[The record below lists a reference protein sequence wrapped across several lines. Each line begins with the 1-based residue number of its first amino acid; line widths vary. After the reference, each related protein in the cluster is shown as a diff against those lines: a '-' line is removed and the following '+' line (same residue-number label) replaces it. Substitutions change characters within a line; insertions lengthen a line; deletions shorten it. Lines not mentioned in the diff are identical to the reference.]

1 MKQCELS
8 TDKFVA
14 VVKNLIKLNPSV
26 YRDFDN
32 TAKFILKSGLSN
44 YEKSLSLF
52 SIAEIYVGLNGL
64 DNSFYQL
71 GNAEKIIDAKI
82 LLSDADEF
90 LAVVSPLYSVKKAPI
105 GKIEA
110 IQKKILDLEKMTTI
124 TGNDLT
130 GPQGVLT
137 MIKNYFNTNE
147 FEDINSRNTILSFI
161 TSELHDV
168 IKGLNTTD
176 SQKEFLLTR
185 MNSVIESLNKQ
196 SDFIS
201 LRDISSLAELNNVLV
216 TLKDGQMLEAT
227 SKPEGLFILTEDG
240 NEFQL
245 DEEDILSTR
254 DARRDDD
261 SKSNAGQQEFYED
274 RITSNFSIQPI
285 QNTVYLKEKIEDAL
299 KKMDFPSAGVKIHA
313 VKLSTVGDDRMARI
327 KGLAANPQYKGL
339 ANRTYETFENET
351 QINYLKSTSKGTVI
365 TVARPKQSES
375 KFALVGEIIG
385 TGEKF
390 YLYPLDNYVFL
401 NSDNT
406 TQKIDFS
413 NPAHL
418 ARVKE
423 LSIKRLGDKTQTEL
437 TEDDLNTLKN
447 SYEVYNNFK
456 ENLSAL
462 IKPQFDSDLNSV
474 DVTEQFFSQYNIGTQ
489 KLGKTTIQNLSELVN
504 EDPSLSRVLT
514 IATIDQTGQTIKEE
528 DRNIVFAFTK
538 ISDRKDK
545 DGNYPTKDKQNK
557 FQLLNTLNADERIV
571 VKNEDGSVL
580 DIVTQEDYLERHFDS
595 KLKVDDTYIK
605 EKIFGGK
612 YYETQNHIIIRFN
625 NNGTYGWRA
634 VKPVNVLSQAEGF
647 ATFITTLSDVLN
659 APDRASQL
667 NQFNKKVYAFKN
679 FASKNGKVELFVNFA
694 SDMNGHLQIE
704 IRPSNRA
711 EDSKYGFIISS
722 PETKSDFNFTFGP
735 RLDKDGKIVSGEE
748 GKIKAFAN
756 TLRGNASLVADV
768 VAENI
773 AFSKLDLNKQKDL
786 AKFYSMVNEMS
797 KGNNPSPNVVKL
809 IEAINNQQDGF
820 AKLIVEKVINQLLE
834 NGKKYPGFI
843 ENFTNDYPEP
853 NHLVVDINEE
863 GKQIPRIAFSA
874 FNNSQAKK
882 DYEKNVNSFEIED
895 IPRKRLVIT
904 SKSPSATGTPLV
916 NKGPL
921 EVTQHPIEN
930 IIIAQPT
937 PSAIIAIENAENNID
952 LTDDIPENDVF
963 SISNT
968 EVQTETESERQNAV
982 QWLQEFLPQ
991 FSISQENIATVID
1004 LATIDGNVLG
1014 MFKDK
1019 VIYLNDTILS
1029 KGVVYHEAFHGVFR
1043 YLMSKEQR
1051 DKLIEVI
1058 SSNKK
1063 YSKSFT
1069 AASLKKFA
1077 SERNYV
1083 YNYEKMFQLKAEEI
1097 LADGFQNYMNK
1108 NTKPQGLVAKLFELL
1123 KNLIDMFTKKSNLVD
1138 STYKDIKRGY
1148 YKSEQI
1154 QSNLFDGQAA
1164 YELIPGLKKIIK
1176 DKYTSSGVSQSPS
1189 TLLKAEQNQLVH
1201 MMTKYVVENN
1211 SAQTFDE
1218 KFRTAQRLILEK
1230 VYNLDELIKKNPDK
1244 EKQIVSKYGNLISQY
1259 RFMLGARQSGET
1271 IHDLNNS
1278 GDTKFDGKILPNS
1291 VKQYEADPLD
1301 NNLGQVSVDV
1311 LKKLVKQKTKELYSM
1326 LDGSGQAIDKDMLL
1340 KELAGEN
1347 EKKSQVNED
1356 YEDEQEISDDVSI
1369 DEGFGE
1375 HNRLDSAPRQIRRFL
1390 AIVSYEKE
1398 DEELGITFP
1407 RVVDGE
1413 NIYGTLLKI
1422 SADINVD
1429 NIINNIQVTSDI
1441 YKEDGNFDAAADL
1454 QAIYNQLKEYT
1465 GMDVDGNP
1473 STNRELYNM
1482 FVDVLHGTETEYV
1495 MLHAM
1500 LKSGIVAEEGN
1511 NIENFTLTDR
1521 VLQADALKKRRDI
1534 VSSMITTHAKKRT
1547 DPEYLNAVNRLITL
1561 SDEIINKK
1569 IIIGSVLNANTI
1581 LEEKTFELYNAF
1593 KDVGVTL
1600 PKSLIRM
1607 SILAIDKIDN
1617 GNNAL
1622 DNVNQKTLNH
1632 YATNSSFIA
1641 DKAFL
1646 QKDFFRDIKAIYT
1659 PIKNDSITSNAFGK
1673 MLDEN
1678 NKNMGRFFSISTKFA
1693 KYVLK
1698 YDASDLPS
1706 VFRNAAGKPV
1716 YRYTKYTPLILT
1728 AQSVRREGL
1737 LNTLKKDPYYQDFLE
1752 DFYSDNPL
1760 FSDLLSGKNTKEAKV
1775 AKLLLDNMNVSLF
1788 GGVAQFNNQT
1798 YKEGKTFGKLDS
1810 QSFHVMSILSFLQRT
1825 TVSSYETRLDEDGNT
1840 ITDTTSFQTFLRT
1853 FDTLEASQTNFLITS
1868 LYQTYADKNGL
1879 VKDGKNLKIVNDLE
1893 GKVKQEFNRIKKE
1906 YNRRVVNKQNFDNG
1920 TSNKLINKYNAVL
1933 SKDDKTQAS
1942 VDAENLRAYNFNYLP
1957 YFFADAQNEVLT
1969 NKLLEYA
1976 KDKDTSFENIDESTL
1991 ADLREGLNNYAL
2003 QELNTY
2009 INTLKDLGVVTENE
2023 ESVKALKKDPST
2035 GKVITDEAGYPIVFE
2050 TKQPALRFLTSS
2062 LIADKLKIDSNPAV
2076 STSSV
2081 YAGTKPNFN
2090 VQGELQSRNDLNG
2103 LLADYFFNQWYNS
2116 LMVNELYLGDK
2127 AMNVKDGIDS
2137 TKRNKKLLAS
2147 GSTMKEGKH
2156 TVTYLNTLEGYI
2168 NQDHPEYGPF
2178 YSPQEVLNDIQIT
2191 DEAIREKI
2199 YKNFNL
2205 NQKVFDGQS
2214 ISTLFHQADMHD
2226 SLGRLTPEILHSIIA
2241 KHYRELTE
2249 EEVRNMEKNKVVNN
2263 PKKTVTASRNVYH
2276 KQSETYID
2284 RNDVSKLIIP
2294 EGKTR
2299 EQVYNDLHS
2308 KYMYI
2313 YSLRNQIQ
2321 EYHKINKD
2329 GNVDSVIDDLE
2340 KDIQFTYSIIHKY
2353 YEPLPHREKLHKIL
2367 NSMEYH
2373 NIDQLM
2379 DTEASK
2385 NATKLPVDFFANKD
2399 QEYLPLNLASLRV
2412 NNEDKYLQVETS
2424 GVHDTARFSVQG
2436 KILLPADLKYIET
2449 LADKRHAEA
2458 GTVMSSSERK
2468 AMNKLGDVLIKYQE
2482 SLYDIADSNLQSL
2495 KHFMRK
2501 GEDFDIGKVFDLI
2514 RENLE
2519 TQNAPSSVLKLFD
2532 VDDSGKPVH
2541 SPNLPGIRSMLEY
2554 YFFSLYS
2561 KHVTDEKG
2569 SGFKNIHVSSFGFDV
2584 LENENGEVVT
2594 TDDYKANPENYP
2606 NVKSRPLG
2614 VRIEAE
2620 YNSAG
2625 ELVSKKYF
2633 VECVLPKQ
2641 FFRSQQQEDFFMEN
2655 LREMFALRIPT
2666 EDKRSMI
2673 VLKVVDYVDS
2683 SNLNTIVVPQFI
2695 HLLAGSDFDVDSLY
2709 GQTYAHYINAVGN
2722 YSKYGNYDAYTSP
2735 EKGKFI
2741 EYIHYMAGDENFRS
2755 LVNAKRKSLLETNQ
2769 VSVSANT
2776 LEVMYGMGYTQEDY
2790 IKTLT
2795 AGLYDELE
2803 SYEED
2808 LEEDIAQIK
2817 YEKSVTKEAFLQSIQ
2832 DTENNPDD
2840 YVAKANRRRLGKEH
2854 FDLKTE
2860 LDETY
2865 EDLKKVRDEKR
2876 RLKTFAN
2883 ASVRIESA
2891 LQVFEKYGLPVDQEN
2906 FDSNIVNHLSVLPIH
2921 QNKNL
2926 ESKIDILSNEAV
2938 FKNLY
2943 IHAKSSTEYF
2953 EEIVQG
2959 FGRDLENFGPK
2970 SDPNTITSVI
2980 ESKYLGAAYKDMIG
2994 IAASLQKFLALASQ
3008 YELELKSENVIWKFL
3023 SNDLQSNG
3031 ATEVTKNNLFK
3042 FGAINK
3048 NGQRTIELNGI
3059 VLGIAADGM
3068 KKPIPAALGM
3078 NEINTG
3084 ITLAMIGIGLDPAFA
3099 FGFNFIPEIKEA
3111 VHNIQASRFA
3121 ISDSI
3126 SNEYKFLN
3134 NEIGEVMQ
3142 KYILANGNAVLLNE
3156 LKSAGLIE
3164 QGSNLY
3170 KIVINKD
3177 FLMIDFKQTAL
3188 NEDRLDNNTLTV
3200 EDIGY
3205 TVSSHVAGVT
3215 TALSNEAQKLILLQ
3229 LYKEQ
3234 SQQTWGIRNAGSI
3247 VDLYKKLNPT
3257 FISFDK
3263 LSKNINDLRNG
3274 ESIFTVESS
3283 DKLFNSKQVW
3293 VPLTNAIDDLNT
3305 QASKIFLERT
3315 SFFQPIKN
3323 AFEAVY
3329 TDPSNI
3335 AKIITSFIAIR
3346 KYQLSLP
3353 GSRKSTNPSMQAN
3366 FDADDKNLI
3375 ETFKA
3380 DYWFTN
3386 SIEQELDKMKDK
3398 YPANKFLQFLKVSN
3412 NTATAITTDNE
3423 QVHEKTLQMVSKAK
3437 IAGDLAD
3444 DISDD
3449 AYFLYN
3455 QENLFVKKLF
3465 YHELARTGLQYKSGS
3480 FLQYLPAELQIPLSK
3495 NVDDFIQ
3502 AIKST
3507 QGDKKELIDVIKDFI
3522 STDES
3527 ATQEDV
3533 YKLFDDLFVLM
3544 AHGASKEVGNKKI
3557 KYVSNPKK
3565 NTISFN
3571 ESEGYE
3577 SKFMKSINFQTTD
3590 ATERRAIANKIVGNV
3605 LGLVL
3610 TSTEKRF
3617 LLTDKIFGPGK
3628 TLDEITINMKGANT
3642 IEESTSE
3649 AVIEIGKKL
3658 NIFKD
3663 KDDKNSYKFPIMLKI
3678 GATTFLLQGVDEQI
3692 KDKSF
3697 GKSIINSIAGVGE
3710 YKTVGN
3716 AAKYVALPMELTTST
3731 LSPIGFSTKESKR
3744 YMNFVTKKEKVDV
3757 SEFDLGEAMS
3767 EGLTAEMFEDS
3778 SLKPKVEDIALSKLD
3793 LDIQNINVTFDMV
3806 NHFYQLSGK
3815 RQSLEAYTKTFADM
3829 AAQLKTTGMTN
3840 QEILEKLKCL

>member
-26 YRDFDN
+26 YKNFDN
-32 TAKFILKSGLSN
+32 TAEFILKSGLSN

-52 SIAEIYVGLNGL
+52 SIAEIYIGLNDL

-71 GNAEKIIDAKI
+71 GNAEKITDAKI
-82 LLSDADEF
+82 LLSNTDDF
-90 LAVVSPLYSVKKAPI
+90 LAAVSSLYKVKKAPV

-110 IQKKILDLEKMTTI
+110 IQRKILELEKMTTV

-137 MIKNYFNTNE
+137 MIKNYFNTNQ
-147 FEDINSRNTILSFI
+147 FEDIDSRNTILTFV
-161 TSELHDV
+161 TSELYDV
-168 IKGLNTTD
+168 IKALNTTD

-216 TLKDGQMLEAT
+216 TLKDGQMLEAV
-227 SKPEGLFILTEDG
+227 SKPEGLFIMTQDG

-245 DEEDILSTR
+245 YEEDILSTR

-261 SKSNAGQQEFYED
+261 TKSNAGQQEFYED

-285 QNTVYLKEKIEDAL
+285 ENTVYLKEKIEDAL

-313 VKLSTVGDDRMARI
+313 VKLGTVGDDRIKRI
-327 KGLAANPQYKGL
+327 QGLATNPQYKGL

-365 TVARPKQSES
+365 TVARPQQSES

-390 YLYPLDNYVFL
+390 YLYPFDNYVFL

-413 NPAHL
+413 NPIHL

-423 LSIKRLGDKTQTEL
+423 LSIKRLNDKTQTEL
-437 TEDDLNTLKN
+437 TEDDLNTIKN
-447 SYEVYNNFK
+447 SYETYNTFK
-456 ENLSAL
+456 ENLEAF
-462 IKPQFDSDLNSV
+462 IKPEFDNESYSV

-489 KLGKTTIQNLSELVN
+489 KLGKTTIQNLSELVE
-504 EDPSLSRVLT
+504 EDASLSRKLT
-514 IATIDQTGQTIKEE
+514 VATIDQNGQTIKEE
-528 DRNIVFAFTK
+528 QRNVVFAFTK
-538 ISDRKDK
+538 FSDKKDK
-545 DGNYPTKDKQNK
+545 EGNYPEKSKQNK
-557 FQLLNTLNADERIV
+557 YVLLNTLNTDERIV
-571 VKNEDGSVL
+571 VKNEDGSEL
-580 DIVTQEDYLERHFDS
+580 DKVTQESYLDMYFDS
-595 KLKVDDTYIK
+595 KLKLNDTYIK
-605 EKIFGGK
+605 ETIFRGK
-612 YYETQNHIIIRFN
+612 NYNTQNHIIIRFN

-634 VKPVNVLSQAEGF
+634 VKPVNVLSQVEGF
-647 ATFITTLSDVLN
+647 ATFITTLSDVLT
-659 APDRASQL
+659 AS
-667 NQFNKKVYAFKN
+667 NKKTQLDSFNRKVYEFKAFAAKN
-679 FASKNGKVELFVNFA
+679 EKVELFINFA
-694 SDMNGHLQIE
+694 SDQNGYLQIE
-704 IRPSNRA
+704 VRPSNKS
-711 EDSKYGFIISS
+711 ENSKYGFI
-722 PETKSDFNFTFGP
+722 EKNKSDFNFTFGP
-735 RLDKDGKIVSGEE
+735 RVVDGKIVNGEE

-756 TLRGNASLVADV
+756 TLRGNASLVSDV

-797 KGNNPSPNVVKL
+797 KDTNPSPNVVKL
-809 IEAINNQQDGF
+809 IEAISTQQDGF
-820 AKLIVEKVINQLLE
+820 AKLIVEKVIDQLLE
-834 NGKKYPGFI
+834 NGEKYPGFI
-843 ENFTNDYPEP
+843 ENFMNDYPEP
-853 NHLVVDINEE
+853 KHLVVDINEE
-863 GKQIPRIAFSA
+863 GKQIPRIVFSKL
-874 FNNSQAKK
+874 NESQAKK
-882 DYEKNVNSFEIED
+882 DYEKNVNSFEIQD
-895 IPRKRLVIT
+895 IPRKRVVVT
-904 SKSPSATGTPLV
+904 SKSPSATGVPLV

-930 IIIAQPT
+930 IVVVQPISPIT
-937 PSAIIAIENAENNID
+937 VDIENNETGID
-952 LTDDIPENDVF
+952 LTDDIPENDLF

-982 QWLQEFLPQ
+982 QWLQENLPQ
-991 FSISQENIATVID
+991 FNISKENIATVID

-1019 VIYLNDTILS
+1019 VIYLNDSILS

-1043 YLMSKEQR
+1043 YLMTAEQR

-1063 YSKSFT
+1063 YSKYFT
-1069 AASLKKFA
+1069 ASALKKFA

-1083 YNYEKMFQLKAEEI
+1083 YNYEKMFQLQAEEI

-1108 NTKPQGLVAKLFELL
+1108 NTKPQGLVAKLFELI
-1123 KNLIDMFTKKSNLVD
+1123 KNLIDMFTQKSNLVD

-1154 QSNLFDGQAA
+1154 QSDFYNGQAA

-1176 DKYTSSGVSQSPS
+1176 DKYTSSGVSQSLS

-1201 MMTKYVVENN
+1201 MMTKYVIENN
-1211 SAQTFDE
+1211 SAQTFDK
-1218 KFRTAQRLILEK
+1218 KFETAQKLILEK

-1244 EKQIVSKYGNLISQY
+1244 EKEIVSKYGNLISQY
-1259 RFMLGARQSGET
+1259 RFMLGARQTGET
-1271 IHDLNNS
+1271 IHDLNRS
-1278 GDTKFDGKILPNS
+1278 GDARYDGKILPNK
-1291 VKQYEADPLD
+1291 VRQYEADPL
-1301 NNLGQVSVDV
+1301 NNDLGQESIEV
-1311 LKKLVKQKTKELYSM
+1311 LKKLVRKKTKELYSL
-1326 LDGSGQAIDKDMLL
+1326 LDGSGEAIDKEMLM

-1347 EKKSQVNED
+1347 EKKSQVDED
-1356 YEDEQEISDDVSI
+1356 YEDQQEISDDINI

-1422 SADINVD
+1422 SADVSVD
-1429 NIINNIQVTSDI
+1429 NIIDNIQVTSDI

-1454 QAIYNQLKEYT
+1454 KAIYNQLKEYT

-1495 MLHAM
+1495 MLYAM
-1500 LKSGIVAEEGN
+1500 LKSGLIEEEGN

-1521 VLQADALKKRRDI
+1521 VLYADALKKRRDM
-1534 VSSMITTHAKKRT
+1534 VSSMITTHSKKRT
-1547 DPEYLNAVNRLITL
+1547 DADYITAVNRLLTL

-1569 IIIGSVLNANTI
+1569 IIIGSMMNANTI

-1593 KDVGVTL
+1593 KDVGISL

-1617 GNNAL
+1617 NNNAL

-1632 YATNSSFIA
+1632 YDTNSSFIA
-1641 DKAFL
+1641 DKSFL

-1659 PIKNDSITSNAFGK
+1659 PVKDESITSNAFGK

-1678 NKNMGRFFSISTKFA
+1678 NKNMGRFFNISTKFA
-1693 KYVLK
+1693 KYILK
-1698 YDASDLPS
+1698 YDAKDLPS

-1737 LNTLKKDPYYQDFLE
+1737 LDTLKKDPYYKDFLE
-1752 DFYSDNPL
+1752 DFYSNSPL
-1760 FSDLLSGKNTKEAKV
+1760 FGDLLNGKNTKQAKV
-1775 AKLLLDNMNVSLF
+1775 AKLLLDNTNVSLF

-1798 YKEGKTFGKLDS
+1798 YKDGKTFGKLDS

-1840 ITDTTSFQTFLRT
+1840 VTDATSFQTFLRT

-1868 LYQTYADKNGL
+1868 LYQNYADKNGL
-1879 VKDGKNLKIVNDLE
+1879 VKDGKNLKIVSDLE

-1906 YNRRVVNKQNFDNG
+1906 YNRRTENKENFDNG
-1920 TSNKLINKYNAVL
+1920 VSNKLINKYNAVL
-1933 SKDDKTQAS
+1933 SKDDKTKAS
-1942 VDAENLRAYNFNYLP
+1942 VDTENLRAYNFNYLP
-1957 YFFADAQNEVLT
+1957 YFFADAKNEVLT
-1969 NKLLEYA
+1969 GKLLEYA
-1976 KDKDTSFENIDESTL
+1976 RDADVSFEDIDESTL
-1991 ADLREGLNNYAL
+1991 SDLREGLNEYAL

-2009 INTLKDLGVVTENE
+2009 INTLKKLGVVTENE
-2023 ESVKALKKDPST
+2023 ESIKALKKDPAT
-2035 GKVITDEAGYPIVFE
+2035 GKNLTDENGYPIVFE
-2050 TKQPALRFLTSS
+2050 TKQPALRYLTSS

-2090 VQGELQSRNDLNG
+2090 TQGELQSRSDLNG

-2156 TVTYLNTLEGYI
+2156 TVAYLNTIEGYI
-2168 NQDHPEYGPF
+2168 NEDYPEYGPF
-2178 YSPQEVLNDIQIT
+2178 YSPQEVLDDIQINNET
-2191 DEAIREKI
+2191 VREI
-2199 YKNFNL
+2199 IFKNFNL

-2214 ISTLFHQADMHD
+2214 ISTLFHQADMHE

-2241 KHYRELTE
+2241 KQYRELTE

-2284 RNDVSKLIIP
+2284 RNDVSRLIIP
-2294 EGKTR
+2294 EGMTR
-2299 EQVYNDLHS
+2299 EEMYNDLHA

-2313 YSLRNQIQ
+2313 YSLRKQVQ
-2321 EYHKINKD
+2321 DYHKINKD

-2340 KDIQFTYSIIHKY
+2340 KDIQSTYSTIHDS
-2353 YEPLPHREKLHKIL
+2353 YEALPHREKLHKIL

-2373 NIDQLM
+2373 NIDQIM

-2385 NATKLPVDFFANKD
+2385 NATKLPIDYFSNKD
-2399 QEYLPLNLASLRV
+2399 QQYLPLNLGSLRV
-2412 NNEDKYLQVETS
+2412 NNEYKYLQVETS

-2449 LADKRHAEA
+2449 LAEKRHAEA
-2458 GTVMSSSERK
+2458 GTVMSSTERK
-2468 AMNKLGDVLIKYQE
+2468 AMNELGDVLVKYQE

-2495 KHFMRK
+2495 KHFLRK
-2501 GEDFDIGKVFDLI
+2501 GQDFDMGKVFDLI

-2532 VDDSGKPVH
+2532 VDNSGKPVH

-2569 SGFKNIHVSSFGFDV
+2569 SGFKNIHVSSFGLDV
-2584 LENENGEVVT
+2584 LENDNGEIVT
-2594 TDDYKANPENYP
+2594 TDEYKANPQNYP

-2614 VRIEAE
+2614 VRIEGE

-2625 ELVSKKYF
+2625 ELVGKKYF
-2633 VECVLPKQ
+2633 VECIMPKQ

-2683 SNLNTIVVPQFI
+2683 SNLNSIVVPQFI

-2709 GQTYAHYINAVGN
+2709 GQTYAHYVNAVGE

-2741 EYIHYMAGDENFRS
+2741 EYIHYMANDENFRS
-2755 LVNAKRKSLLETNQ
+2755 LVNTKRKSMLDSNKL
-2769 VSVSANT
+2769 SISANT

-2790 IKTLT
+2790 IKSLT
-2795 AGLYDELE
+2795 AGFYNELE
-2803 SYEED
+2803 SYQED
-2808 LEEDIAQIK
+2808 LEDDIAQIK

-2832 DTENNPDD
+2832 DTENDPDD
-2840 YVAKANRRRLGKEH
+2840 YIARANRRKLGKEL

-2860 LDETY
+2860 LNETY
-2865 EDLKKVRDEKR
+2865 EDLKKTRDEKR
-2876 RLKTFAN
+2876 RLKTFVN
-2883 ASVRIESA
+2883 GSMRIEAA

-2906 FDSNIVNHLSVLPIH
+2906 FDSNVVNHLSVLPMH

-2926 ESKIDILSNEAV
+2926 ESKINILSNEAV

-2943 IHAKSSTEYF
+2943 IYAKSSTEYF
-2953 EEIVQG
+2953 EEIVKG
-2959 FGRDLENFGPK
+2959 YGRDLENFGPK
-2970 SDPNTITSVI
+2970 SDPNTITSII

-3031 ATEVTKNNLFK
+3031 TTDVTKNNFFK

-3099 FGFNFIPEIKEA
+3099 FGFNFIPEINEA
-3111 VHNIQASRFA
+3111 VQNIQASRFA

-3134 NEIGEVMQ
+3134 NEMSNVMQ
-3142 KYILANGNAVLLNE
+3142 KFILENGNAVLLNE
-3156 LKSAGLIE
+3156 LKNAGLIAQE
-3164 QGSNLY
+3164 SNIF

-3177 FLMIDFKQTAL
+3177 NLMIDFKQTPL
-3188 NEDRLDNNTLTV
+3188 NEDRLDTNTLTV

-3205 TVSSHVAGVT
+3205 TVSSYASGVT
-3215 TALSNEAQKLILLQ
+3215 TNLSNEAQKLILLQ

-3234 SQQTWGIRNAGSI
+3234 SQQTWGIRNAGSV

-3257 FISFDK
+3257 FVSFDK

-3283 DKLFNSKQVW
+3283 DKLFDGKQVW
-3293 VPLTNAIDDLNT
+3293 VPLTEAIDDLNT

-3323 AFEAVY
+3323 AFDAVY
-3329 TDPSNI
+3329 TDSSNI

-3346 KYQLSLP
+3346 KYQSSVP

-3366 FDADDKNLI
+3366 FNLDDQNLLN
-3375 ETFKA
+3375 TFKA
-3380 DYWFTN
+3380 NYWFTN
-3386 SIEQELDKMKDK
+3386 SIEEELDKMKDK

-3412 NTATAITTDNE
+3412 NTATATTTDNE
-3423 QVHEKTLQMVSKAK
+3423 SVNEKTLQMVSKAK
-3437 IAGDLAD
+3437 IAGELAD

-3449 AYFLYN
+3449 AYFLFN

-3480 FLQYLPAELQIPLSK
+3480 FLQYLPADLQIPLSK
-3495 NVDDFIQ
+3495 NVEDFIS
-3502 AIKST
+3502 AIESA
-3507 QGDKKELIDVIKDFI
+3507 QGDKKELINVIKDFI
-3522 STDES
+3522 STDEN

-3533 YKLFDDLFVLM
+3533 YKLFDDLFILM

-3557 KYVSNPKK
+3557 KYISNSKG

-3590 ATERRAIANKIVGNV
+3590 ATERRAIANKIVGNI

-3610 TSTEKRF
+3610 DPKQKSF

-3642 IEESTSE
+3642 IEESTSD

-3692 KDKSF
+3692 KNKSF
-3697 GKSIINSIAGVGE
+3697 GKSIINSIAGVGD

-3716 AAKYVALPMELTTST
+3716 AARYVALPMELTTST
-3731 LSPIGFSTKESKR
+3731 LSPIGFTTAESKR
-3744 YMNFVTKKEKVDV
+3744 YMDIVTKKIKLDV
-3757 SEFDLGEAMS
+3757 SEADMS
-3767 EGLTAEMFEDS
+3767 FGLTADMFEDYS
-3778 SLKPKVEDIALSKLD
+3778 IKPEIAQPITQLE

-3806 NHFYQLSGK
+3806 NYFYELSAK
-3815 RQSLEAYTKTFADM
+3815 RLSLQEYGKTFAEM

-3840 QEILEKLKCL
+3840 QEIIEKLKCL